1 MARTASRR
9 SGPGSA
15 WLALMIVALTAGFVF
30 AGTGHEAEPPVEARE
45 TAAEAAAV
53 RIALNMPLFQPAP
66 QRERVEAYEPQP
78 LLRDGEE
85 LQLASEATRVRIAS
99 VGIDAAVR
107 PVGYVFRQGE
117 LQYDVPRLGAGHYS
131 GTVAPGDAGNAVI
144 AGHVSSRSGPA
155 VFRELPKVR
164 IGEIVEV
171 FRGGKIY
178 RYSITEMRVVAA
190 DATAVMAQTQDATL
204 TLITCSPGG
213 SFQKR
218 FVVVGKLI

>member
-1 MARTASRR
+1 MARTGSTR
-9 SGPGSA
+9 SGRRSA
-15 WLALMIVALTAGFVF
+15 WLALTIVALTAGFVF

-45 TAAEAAAV
+45 TAAEAASV

-99 VGIDAAVR
+99 VGIDAEVR
-107 PVGYVFRQGE
+107 PVGYVFRQGQ
-117 LQYDVPRLGAGHYS
+117 LQYGVPRLGAGHYS

>member
-1 MARTASRR
+1 MARTGSTR
-9 SGPGSA
+9 SGRKSA
-15 WLALMIVALTAGFVF
+15 WLALTIVALTAGFVF
-30 AGTGHEAEPPVEARE
+30 AGTGLEAEPPVEARE

-53 RIALNMPLFQPAP
+53 RIALDMPLFQPAP
-66 QRERVEAYEPQP
+66 QRARVEAYQPQP
-78 LLRDGEE
+78 LLSDGEE
-85 LQLASEATRVRIAS
+85 LQLAGEATRVRIAS
-99 VGIDAAVR
+99 VGIDAEVR

-117 LQYDVPRLGAGHYS
+117 LQYGVPRLGAGHYS

-155 VFRELPKVR
+155 VFRELPNVR

-171 FRGGKIY
+171 FRGGQIY
-178 RYSITEMRVVAA
+178 RYSITEIRVVAA

-204 TLITCSPGG
+204 TLITCSPGQN
-213 SFQKR
+213 FQKR